1 MKRQKDPH
9 DPTRS
14 RAKNQP
20 DRLKTKPAR
29 ALRVTFKNGTFS
41 AITFLLCVKSKNLII
56 QKSYLWVLFISH
68 FIGIL
73 VQTCFFPPE
82 IQDLGTLT

>member
-29 ALRVTFKNGTFS
+29 AFWVTFKNSTFS

-56 QKSYLWVLFISH
+56 QKSYLWVLYISS

-73 VQTCFFPPE
+73 VQRTFFPPK
-82 IQDLGTLT
+82 IPDPGTLT

>member
-20 DRLKTKPAR
+20 DQLKTKPAR

-41 AITFLLCVKSKNLII
+41 AITFLLCIKLKNLIMATD
-56 QKSYLWVLFISH
+56 SGNISSL
-68 FIGIL
+68 GIL
-73 VQTCFFPPE
+73 
-82 IQDLGTLT
+82 